1 MVYNH
6 LEIQGALQCR
16 STHARSSCLS
26 EAFLEPTGL
35 AVECD
40 VVPLILPNQLLLLP
54 FPDPWDVPR
63 GLFVTSAMSDV
74 FVGAEARFGEA

>member
-1 MVYNH
+1 MSM
-6 LEIQGALQCR
+6 Q
-16 STHARSSCLS
+16 STHATSPCLS

-74 FVGAEARFGEA
+74 FVGTEARLGDA